1 VSFLFIIITIV
12 VSLNA
17 LWWIV
22 SSRLSR
28 HSRWRHLLT
37 VFMVLQVGGFFWLL
51 LGRLSRSGG
60 DRLLPKFAVTA
71 LVLWHMLVLPILVI
85 LLGLA
90 LPLVLAIGLARF
102 WARHRQQKSS
112 AAVTEPRRTLSRRE
126 FLGFASAAVPPLVT
140 LSLTGLAM
148 RQLNNFRVRRFTLSI
163 ENLPADLDGMT
174 IAQVSD
180 MHAGRFTSGRVL
192 SEVVRVT
199 NELRSDLVLL
209 TGDLINDDLAY
220 LDHGIELVRAMQAR
234 FGIYLIEGNHDL
246 IENGKEFERRVKAS
260 GIPFLLDESTI
271 VSIRGTPVQ
280 LFGLS
285 WTRTRQNRDLVIASS
300 VRQLLT
306 QRESSAFPI
315 LLAHHPHAFDAAA
328 QASIPLTI
336 SGHTHGG
343 QLMLNEQVG
352 FGPAIFRYWSGLYT
366 RAQSKLI
373 VSNGVG
379 NWFPLRIN
387 APAEIIHLTLVRRA
401 I

>member
-1 VSFLFIIITIV
+1 
-12 VSLNA
+12 
-17 LWWIV
+17 
-22 SSRLSR
+22 
-28 HSRWRHLLT
+28 
-37 VFMVLQVGGFFWLL
+37 MVLQVGGFSWLL

-90 LPLVLAIGLARF
+90 LPIVLAIGLARF
-102 WARHRQQKSS
+102 WARHRQRKAS
-112 AAVTEPRRTLSRRE
+112 AAATESDRTLSRRE

-148 RQLNNFRVRRFTLSI
+148 QQLNNFRVRRFTVPI

-180 MHAGRFTSGRVL
+180 MHVGRFTLGRVL

-260 GIPFLLDESTI
+260 RIPFLLDESTI
-271 VSIRGTPVQ
+271 VSIRGAPVQ

-285 WTRTRQNRDLVIASS
+285 WTRTRQNRDLAIASS

-379 NWFPLRIN
+379 NWFPLRIK
-387 APAEIIHLTLVRRA
+387 APAEIIHLTLVRQV